1 MSVPRRSSATYVPE
15 STTVPAAREQVRETL
30 HAWDLPFDRVED
42 AVLIASELVT
52 NAVVHAGTDIE
63 VTCGLDAPEGS
74 VRVEV
79 RDLLPMR
86 RVDPPDHPSGHLD
99 AHRGLVLTHS
109 LAEAWGVTYTKNS
122 KTVWFELAGPARE
135 PAESPPPPAPA
146 RARQDKPADPV
157 PPSRTAAPF
166 VTTSA
171 VPPSVTPSGEFSSGG
186 VEVSPGIAAPVSA
199 VPVSAV
205 PVSAV
210 PVSAVPQGYAAD
222 GLPAEQLFDHLVQW
236 ARAST
241 GADAAYVLVGS
252 DDETLKVRASA
263 VGDEDSSNRQANGQ
277 INGQGADRAADQAA
291 DSPMLRP
298 GEAARL
304 GFVAH
309 EDAAVVSPP
318 PGSRFRSLAT
328 APLRAGGKRLGLMVV
343 TAEAPGRFGPADLS
357 RLEYAAESLAP
368 VVSRERQA
376 TARHGYRGWLGF
388 LAEAN
393 DLLAGT
399 LDEKL
404 VLALAAQLFVPRI
417 ASWCAV
423 YLDDPAG
430 KSVLTHVW
438 HADEQLIGPLRDLLA
453 SRPAPVSHQV
463 REARQWSTFA
473 SLPPSERRLTGADVL
488 ELPLACRERRFGCLL
503 LGGSG
508 DGDFR
513 PELVRLAED
522 LGGRVALA
530 LLNARRYGEQV
541 AVSQTLQRSLLPS
554 HLPQIPGVDYSIVYL
569 PAGPDAKAGG
579 DFYDLFPAGRDR
591 WRFML
596 GDVCGTGAAAAAVTG
611 LVRHTLRALSRE
623 GRSTARA
630 LDSLNEAMLDD
641 DASRLLT
648 VVHGEL
654 ERLSTG
660 NLRVSVTSA
669 GHPLPLRLRPDG
681 EVTAIGTSQLLVG
694 AVTRPAYRLDSV
706 ELVPGDVMLCVT
718 DGITERR
725 HGDAQLDDDD
735 GLARMLSDC
744 TGLTARAVT
753 LRVQAAVREF
763 GTDPLDDDMAI
774 FAMRVE

>member
-1 MSVPRRSSATYVPE
+1 MPE
-15 STTVPAAREQVRETL
+15 STTVPAARAHVRETL
-30 HAWDLPFDRVED
+30 HDWDLPFDRVED

-63 VTCGLDAPEGS
+63 LTCLLDMPGDT

-86 RVDPPDHPSGHLD
+86 RVDAPDQAAGRLD
-99 AHRGLVLTHS
+99 GHRGLVLTHS
-109 LAEAWGVTYTKNS
+109 LAEAWGVTYTKTS
-122 KTVWFELAGPARE
+122 KTVWFELAGTARTHNQTHNQTHNE
-135 PAESPPPPAPA
+135 AHNQTSDPPPSLPAPSFPGLPLPGLPLMPVE
-146 RARQDKPADPV
+146 QPVQPV
-157 PPSRTAAPF
+157 PPPRAP
-166 VTTSA
+166 VPYMTTSA
-171 VPPSVTPSGEFSSGG
+171 IPPSATPSGPFSPGG
-186 VEVSPGIAAPVSA
+186 VEISPGNGKPGGPAT
-199 VPVSAV
+199 
-205 PVSAV
+205 
-210 PVSAVPQGYAAD
+210 
-222 GLPAEQLFDHLVQW
+222 GLPAEQLFDHVVQW

-241 GADAAYVLVGS
+241 GADAAYVLVGA
-252 DDETLKVRASA
+252 DDESLKVRASSFDDLA
-263 VGDEDSSNRQANGQ
+263 
-277 INGQGADRAADQAA
+277 GAACHAADGPA
-291 DSPMLRP
+291 DPPAPRAELRP
-298 GEAARL
+298 AEAARL
-304 GFVAH
+304 AIAAH
-309 EDAAVVSPP
+309 DDAAVMPP
-318 PGSRFRSLAT
+318 PTGSTFQSLAT
-328 APLRAGGKRLGLMVV
+328 APLRVSGQRLGLVVV
-343 TAEAPGRFGPADLS
+343 TAEEPDRFGPADIS
-357 RLEYAAESLAP
+357 RLQYAAESLAP
-368 VVSRERQA
+368 VLSRERQV
-376 TARHGYRGWLGF
+376 TGQHGYRGWLGF

-393 DLLAGT
+393 DLLTGT

-423 YLDDPAG
+423 YLDDPSG
-430 KSVLTHVW
+430 KGVLTHVW
-438 HADEQLIGPLRDLLA
+438 HADEQLIGPLRELLTA
-453 SRPAPVSHQV
+453 YPAPSSHQV

-473 SLPPSERRLTGADVL
+473 SLAPSARRISGSDVL
-488 ELPLACRERRFGCLL
+488 ELPLACREHRFGCIV
-503 LGGSG
+503 LGGPG
-508 DGDFR
+508 DDGFR

-522 LGGRVALA
+522 LAVRFALA

-541 AVSQTLQRSLLPS
+541 AVSQTLQRSLLPA
-554 HLPQIPGVDYSIVYL
+554 HLPQIPGIDYSIVYL
-569 PAGPDAKAGG
+569 PAGQDAKAGG

-623 GRSTARA
+623 GRGTARA

-648 VVHGEL
+648 IVHGEL

-660 NLRVSVTSA
+660 NLRISVTSA

-694 AVTRPAYRLDSV
+694 AVTEPAYRLDTM
-706 ELVPGDVMLCVT
+706 ELAPGDVMLCVT

-725 HGDAQLDDDD
+725 RGDAQLDDDN
-735 GLARMLSDC
+735 GLARLLSDC

-753 LRVQAAVREF
+753 LRIQAAVREF
-763 GTDPLDDDMAI
+763 TSSPLDDDMAI

>member
-1 MSVPRRSSATYVPE
+1 MSVSRRSSATYVPE
-15 STTVPAAREQVRETL
+15 STTVPAARGHVRETL
-30 HAWDLPFDRVED
+30 DAWDLPFDRVED

-63 VTCGLDAPEGS
+63 LTCRLDPAGGD

-86 RVDPPDHPSGHLD
+86 RVDAPAEAASLD
-99 AHRGLVLTHS
+99 GHRGLVLTHS
-109 LAEAWGVTYTKNS
+109 LADSWGVTYTKTS
-122 KTVWFELAGPARE
+122 KTVWFELAGPARA
-135 PAESPPPPAPA
+135 PAAPPPRRPPEFVRIQRVEPGLSPRTPAP
-146 RARQDKPADPV
+146 
-157 PPSRTAAPF
+157 F
-166 VTTSA
+166 MTTSA
-171 VPPSVTPSGEFSSGG
+171 VPPAATPSGPFSPGG
-186 VEVSPGIAAPVSA
+186 VEIAPGVAEPVAAGPGAPDSE
-199 VPVSAV
+199 
-205 PVSAV
+205 
-210 PVSAVPQGYAAD
+210 
-222 GLPAEQLFDHLVQW
+222 LPAERLFDHVVQW

-241 GADAAYVLVGS
+241 GADAAYVLVGA
-252 DDETLKVRASA
+252 DDESLRVRASA
-263 VGDEDSSNRQANGQ
+263 FEDDPAGMAGFDGDAVAGRRPASQ
-277 INGQGADRAADQAA
+277 
-291 DSPMLRP
+291 MLRP
-298 GEAARL
+298 AESVRLAAT
-304 GFVAH
+304 AH
-309 EDAAVVSPP
+309 DDAAVVPP
-318 PGSRFRSLAT
+318 PTGSGFQSLAT
-328 APLRAGGKRLGLMVV
+328 APLRASGKRLGMVVV
-343 TAEAPGRFGPADLS
+343 TAEAADRFGPADIT

-376 TARHGYRGWLGF
+376 TARQGYRGWLGF
-388 LAEAN
+388 IAEAN

-399 LDEKL
+399 LDETL

-423 YLDDPAG
+423 YLDDQGG
-430 KSVLTHVW
+430 KGMLSHVW

-453 SRPAPVSHQV
+453 GCPAPSSQQV
-463 REARQWSTFA
+463 REPRQWGAVA
-473 SLPPSERRLTGADVL
+473 SMAPAGRRLCGEAL
-488 ELPLACRERRFGCLL
+488 ELPLICREHRFGCIV
-503 LGGSG
+503 LGGPG
-508 DGDFR
+508 DGQFR

-522 LGGRVALA
+522 LGGRFALA

-541 AVSQTLQRSLLPS
+541 AVSQTLQRSLLPA

-569 PAGPDAKAGG
+569 PAGRDAKAGG
-579 DFYDLFPAGRDR
+579 DFYDLFPAGDDR

-623 GRSTARA
+623 GHGTARA

-641 DASRLLT
+641 EASRLLT

-694 AVTRPAYRLDSV
+694 AVAAPAYRLDMV
-706 ELVPGDVMLCVT
+706 ELAPGDLMLCVT

-735 GLARMLSDC
+735 GLARLLSEC
-744 TGLTARAVT
+744 TGLTARAVA
-753 LRVQAAVREF
+753 LRIQTAVRQF
-763 GTDPLDDDMAI
+763 TTTPLDDDVAI
-774 FAMRVE
+774 LAMRVE